1 MNAGVVGI
9 ALAALAVGGWLW
21 WHRDAPQTTTSLFLV
36 AGLVVGGSLG
46 TTLAG
51 VVGKASAAADAS
63 STPQAK
69 AAAAGGTLIFV
80 LIVAASLV
88 AAAELGWKGLSGKR
102 ARPQRW
108 HPWLALA
115 LPTVVITAGVPV
127 LAQLAAAFAGG
138 LGHAGAALMHLGA
151 G

>member
-36 AGLVVGGSLG
+36 AGLAIGGGLG

-51 VVGKASAAADAS
+51 VVAKVSAAADAS
-63 STPQAK
+63 AGSGSK
-69 AAAAGGTLIFV
+69 AAATGGLLIFV
-80 LIVAASLV
+80 LVVAVSLV

-102 ARPQRW
+102 ARPRRW

-127 LAQLAAAFAGG
+127 LAQLAAVFAGG
-138 LGHAGAALMHLGA
+138 LGHAGAALMNLGA